1 MEPVR
6 DPAVVKRMEL
16 AFELYDVAEQMM
28 RQNLRRRFPD
38 ADGDDLERRLIE
50 WLQKRPCATDLPHI
64 GSN

>member
-1 MEPVR
+1 M
-6 DPAVVKRMEL
+6 VKRMEL

-50 WLQKRPCATDLPHI
+50 WLQKRPGATDLPHI